1 MGLHNI
7 CITHFHQNLSHSI
20 DKGASPSTITNTFAF
35 DQRTLLF
42 FATVYGVL
50 EIKKEKNNIY
60 IFFYISSTPYTVAKK
75 LLFCSSKAKV
85 FVILGGET
93 PSSIE

>member
-1 MGLHNI
+1 MVKATRLNFTTRVLGLV
-7 CITHFHQNLSHSI
+7 LSAEAIPKESGTTLYRTMKRI
-20 DKGASPSTITNTFAF
+20 SKTGKQLKTI
-35 DQRTLLF
+35 
-42 FATVYGVL
+42 
-50 EIKKEKNNIY
+50 
-60 IFFYISSTPYTVAKK
+60 AKK

>member
-42 FATVYGVL
+42 FATVYGVV

-60 IFFYISSTPYTVAKK
+60 FFFIFPVHRTPLQKN
-75 LLFCSSKAKV
+75 CC
-85 FVILGGET
+85 FVHRKQKYL
-93 PSSIE
+93 